1 LLSEKLV
8 LGNKRCARTEPP
20 HHQPHESAEHRGR
33 VSRRGNPSS
42 RIGAVPES
50 SQDGCMEERYT
61 TEGAEPAGRAAFQR
75 RGAGR
80 GRRAVARAGPSGQRL
95 LEDALSSSDAG
106 K

>member
-1 LLSEKLV
+1 
-8 LGNKRCARTEPP
+8 
-20 HHQPHESAEHRGR
+20 
-33 VSRRGNPSS
+33 
-42 RIGAVPES
+42 
-50 SQDGCMEERYT
+50 MEERYT